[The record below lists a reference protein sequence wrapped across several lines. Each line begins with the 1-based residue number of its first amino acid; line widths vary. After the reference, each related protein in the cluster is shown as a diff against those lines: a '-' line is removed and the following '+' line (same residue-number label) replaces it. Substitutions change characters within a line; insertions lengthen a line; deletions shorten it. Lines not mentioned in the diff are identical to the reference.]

1 VSTHTL
7 TFLGGV
13 ESVTGSR
20 FLLETENYKLLV
32 EAGMF
37 QGLKDLRLK
46 NWEPFPINPAEI
58 NAIII
63 THAHLDHSGYLP
75 RLVRDGFNGKIFLT
89 KDTGKLVEIVL
100 RDSARL
106 QTEDAKYAEKKGYSK
121 HEKPEA
127 LYNLDDANTTIT
139 KFQSVVFHETIEIA
153 PNISAIFHRS
163 GHILG
168 SSVVEVLFD
177 GKRIVFSGDLGRSQ
191 HPLLNPPDPMINGAV
206 DAVVMESTY
215 GDRKHEDT
223 QYLLEQTINK
233 CVQRNGSILIPAF
246 AVDRT
251 EIILMILKRLIKE
264 NKIPNLPVFVD
275 SPMALASLNVY
286 KMAMDQG
293 SKKKK
298 KELLDNYKTD
308 DPFNPG
314 NLRGAET
321 VDESKA
327 LNDPSKSC
335 IIISASGMG
344 TGGRV
349 VHHLENMLPH
359 SEHAVILIGYQA
371 EGTRGR
377 SLVEGVKSVKMHG
390 KQVSVF
396 AEIVQVEGLSV
407 HADADEVCEWLATEK
422 SPPTHTFIVHG
433 EPASS
438 AAMAEKIN
446 SKLGWNTVV
455 PRLNQKFYL

>member
-1 VSTHTL
+1 MSTHTI

-37 QGLKDLRLK
+37 QGLKELKLK
-46 NWEPFPINPAEI
+46 NWEPFPVNPAEI

-75 RLVRDGFNGKIFLT
+75 RLVRDGFNGKIYLT
-89 KDTGKLVEIVL
+89 HDTGKLVEIVL
-100 RDSARL
+100 RDSARI
-106 QTEDAKYAEKKGYSK
+106 QMEDAKYAEKKGYSK

-127 LYNLDDANTTIT
+127 LYDIADATKTIS
-139 KFQSVVFHETIEIA
+139 KFETVDFHKSIDIA

-168 SSVVEVLFD
+168 SSVVEVNLA

-191 HPLLNPPDPMINGAV
+191 HPLLNPPDPMVSGAI

-223 QYLLEQTINK
+223 MHLIEETINK

-275 SPMALASLNVY
+275 SPMALASLNIY
-286 KMAMDQG
+286 KMAMQSG
-293 SKKKK
+293 SRDIKQ
-298 KELLDNYKTD
+298 ELLDAIKTD

-314 NLRGAET
+314 NLKGAET
-321 VDESKA
+321 VEESKA

-344 TGGRV
+344 SGGRV

-377 SLVEGVKSVKMHG
+377 ALVEGAKFVKMHG

-407 HADADEVCEWLATEK
+407 HADADEVCAWLATNK
-422 SPPTHTFIVHG
+422 TAPIHTFVVHG

-446 SKLGWNTVV
+446 AMLGWNTVV

>member
-1 VSTHTL
+1 VSTHTI

-13 ESVTGSR
+13 ESVTGSK
-20 FLLETENYKLLV
+20 FLLETDNYKLLV

-37 QGLKDLRLK
+37 QGLKELRLK
-46 NWEPFPINPAEI
+46 NWEPFPVNPAEI

-75 RLVRDGFNGKIFLT
+75 RLVRDGFKGKIYLT
-89 KDTGKLVEIVL
+89 HDTGKLVEIVL

-106 QTEDAKYAEKKGYSK
+106 QMEDAKYAEKKGYSN

-127 LYNLDDANTTIT
+127 LYNLNDANSAIT
-139 KFQSVVFHETIEIA
+139 KFETVAFQSKIDIA
-153 PNISAIFHRS
+153 QNISAIFHRS

-168 SSVVEVLFD
+168 SSVVELLFD

-191 HPLLNPPDPMINGAV
+191 HPLLNPPDPMVSGAI

-223 QYLLEQTINK
+223 QYLLAETINK

-251 EIILMILKRLIKE
+251 EIILMILKRLVKE
-264 NKIPNLPVFVD
+264 NKIPNLPIFVD
-275 SPMALASLNVY
+275 SPMALASLNIY
-286 KMAMDQG
+286 KMAMQSG
-293 SKKKK
+293 SADIKQ
-298 KELLDNYKTD
+298 ELLDAIKTD

-314 NLRGAET
+314 NLKGAET

-344 TGGRV
+344 SGGRV

-377 SLVEGVKSVKMHG
+377 ALVEGVKSVKMHG

-407 HADADEVCEWLATEK
+407 HADADEVCTWLATNK
-422 SPPTHTFIVHG
+422 TPPTHTFIVHG

-446 SKLGWNTVV
+446 AKLGWNTVV
-455 PRLNQKFYL
+455 PRLGQKFYL

>member
-1 VSTHTL
+1 MSTHTI

-37 QGLKDLRLK
+37 QGLKELKLK
-46 NWEPFPINPAEI
+46 NWEPFPIDPAEI

-75 RLVRDGFNGKIFLT
+75 RLVRDGFNGKIYLT
-89 KDTGKLVEIVL
+89 HDTGKLVEIVL
-100 RDSARL
+100 RDSARI
-106 QTEDAKYAEKKGYSK
+106 QMEDAKYAEKKGYSK

-127 LYNLDDANTTIT
+127 LYDIADATKTIS
-139 KFQSVVFHETIEIA
+139 KFETVDFHKSIDIA

-168 SSVVEVLFD
+168 SSVVEVNLA

-191 HPLLNPPDPMINGAV
+191 HPLLNPPDPMVSGAI

-223 QYLLEQTINK
+223 MHLIEETINK

-275 SPMALASLNVY
+275 SPMALASLNIY
-286 KMAMDQG
+286 KMAMQSG
-293 SKKKK
+293 SRDIKQ
-298 KELLDNYKTD
+298 ELLDAIKTD

-314 NLRGAET
+314 NLKGAET
-321 VDESKA
+321 VEESKA

-344 TGGRV
+344 SGGRV

-377 SLVEGVKSVKMHG
+377 ALVEGAKSVKMHG

-407 HADADEVCEWLATEK
+407 HADADEVCAWLATNK
-422 SPPTHTFIVHG
+422 TAPIHTFVVHG

-446 SKLGWNTVV
+446 AMLGWNTVV

>member
-1 VSTHTL
+1 MSTHTI

-20 FLLETENYKLLV
+20 FLLESENYKLLV

-37 QGLKDLRLK
+37 QGLKELKLK
-46 NWEPFPINPAEI
+46 NWEAFPINPAEI

-75 RLVRDGFNGKIFLT
+75 RLVRDGFNGKIYLT
-89 KDTGKLVEIVL
+89 HDTGKLVEIVL

-106 QTEDAKYAEKKGYSK
+106 QVEDAKYAEKKGYSK

-127 LYNLDDANTTIT
+127 LYNLNDANTTIT
-139 KFQSVVFHETIEIA
+139 KFETVAFKEKIEIA

-191 HPLLNPPDPMINGAV
+191 HPLLNPPDPMMTGAI

-223 QYLLEQTINK
+223 QYLLAETINK

-251 EIILMILKRLIKE
+251 EIILMILKRLVKE

-275 SPMALASLNVY
+275 SPMALASLNIY
-286 KMAMDQG
+286 KLAMQSG
-293 SKKKK
+293 STDIKQ
-298 KELLDNYKTD
+298 ELLDAINFD

-314 NLRGAET
+314 NLKGAET

-327 LNDPSKSC
+327 LNDPTQSC

-344 TGGRV
+344 SGGRV

-359 SEHAVILIGYQA
+359 SEHAVILTGYQA

-377 SLVEGVKSVKMHG
+377 ALVEGAKSVKMHG

-407 HADADEVCEWLATEK
+407 HADADEVCNWLGTNK
-422 SPPTHTFIVHG
+422 TPPTHTFIVHG

-455 PRLNQKFYL
+455 PRLAQKFYL

>member
-1 VSTHTL
+1 VSTHTI

-20 FLLETENYKLLV
+20 FLLETEGYKLLV

-37 QGLKDLRLK
+37 QGLKELRLK

-58 NAIII
+58 NAIVI
-63 THAHLDHSGYLP
+63 THAHLDHSGFLP
-75 RLVRDGFNGKIFLT
+75 KLVRDGFNGKIYLT
-89 KDTGKLVEIVL
+89 EDTGKLVEIVL
-100 RDSARL
+100 RDSARI
-106 QTEDAKYAEKKGYSK
+106 QMEDAKYAEKKGYSK

-127 LYNLDDANTTIT
+127 LYNLDDANKTIT
-139 KFQSVVFHETIEIA
+139 KFAPVEFHKPIA
-153 PNISAIFHRS
+153 ITSDVTATFHRS

-168 SSVVEVLFD
+168 SSVVEINFF
-177 GKRIVFSGDLGRSQ
+177 GKRIVFSGDLGRNN
-191 HPLLNPPDPMINGAV
+191 HPLLNPPDAFMSGAI

-215 GDRKHEDT
+215 GDRAHEDT
-223 QYLLEQTINK
+223 THLLAEVITR

-251 EIILMILKRLIKE
+251 EVILMMLKKLVEDK
-264 NKIPNLPVFVD
+264 KIPNLPIFVD
-275 SPMALASLNVY
+275 SPMALASLNIY
-286 KMAMDQG
+286 KMAMQNG
-293 SKKKK
+293 STDIKQ
-298 KELLDNYKTD
+298 ELLNAIATN

-314 NLRGAET
+314 NLQGAET
-321 VDESKA
+321 VEQSKA
-327 LNDPSKSC
+327 LNDPSQSC

-344 TGGRV
+344 SGGRV

-359 SEHAVILIGYQA
+359 SEHAIVFIGYQA

-377 SLVEGVKSVKMHG
+377 LLVEGSKSVKMHG

-396 AEIVQVEGLSV
+396 AEVVQIQGLSV
-407 HADADEVCEWLATEK
+407 HADADEVCAWLGTTK
-422 SPPTHTFIVHG
+422 SVPTHTFIVHG

>member
-1 VSTHTL
+1 MSTHTI

-37 QGLKDLRLK
+37 QGLKELKLK
-46 NWEPFPINPAEI
+46 NWEPFPIDPAEI

-75 RLVRDGFNGKIFLT
+75 RLVRDGFNGKIYLT
-89 KDTGKLVEIVL
+89 HDTGKLVEIVL
-100 RDSARL
+100 RDSARI
-106 QTEDAKYAEKKGYSK
+106 QMEDAKYAEKKGYSK

-127 LYNLDDANTTIT
+127 LYDIADATKTIS
-139 KFQSVVFHETIEIA
+139 KFETVDFHKSIDIA

-168 SSVVEVLFD
+168 SSVVEVNLA

-191 HPLLNPPDPMINGAV
+191 HPLLNPPDPMVSGAI

-223 QYLLEQTINK
+223 MHLIEETINK

-275 SPMALASLNVY
+275 SPMALASLNIY
-286 KMAMDQG
+286 KMAMQSG
-293 SKKKK
+293 SRDIKQ
-298 KELLDNYKTD
+298 ELLDAIKTD

-314 NLRGAET
+314 NLKGAET
-321 VDESKA
+321 VEESKA

-344 TGGRV
+344 SGGRV

-377 SLVEGVKSVKMHG
+377 ALVEGAKSVKMHG

-407 HADADEVCEWLATEK
+407 HADADEVCAWLSTNKTA
-422 SPPTHTFIVHG
+422 PIHTFVVHG

>member
-1 VSTHTL
+1 MSTHTI

-20 FLLETENYKLLV
+20 FLLETEGYKLLV

-37 QGLKDLRLK
+37 QGLKELRLK

-58 NAIII
+58 NAIVI
-63 THAHLDHSGYLP
+63 THAHLDHSGFLP
-75 RLVRDGFNGKIFLT
+75 KLVRDGFNGKIYLT
-89 KDTGKLVEIVL
+89 EDTGKLVEIVL
-100 RDSARL
+100 RDSARI
-106 QTEDAKYAEKKGYSK
+106 QMEDAKYAEKKGYSK

-127 LYNLDDANTTIT
+127 LYNLDDANKTIT
-139 KFQSVVFHETIEIA
+139 KFAPVEFHKPIA
-153 PNISAIFHRS
+153 ITSDVTATFYRS

-168 SSVVEVLFD
+168 SSVVEINFF
-177 GKRIVFSGDLGRSQ
+177 GKRIVFSGDLGRNN
-191 HPLLNPPDPMINGAV
+191 HPLLNPPDAFMSGAL

-215 GDRKHEDT
+215 GDRAHEDT
-223 QYLLEQTINK
+223 THLLAEVITR

-251 EIILMILKRLIKE
+251 EVILMMLKKLVEDK
-264 NKIPNLPVFVD
+264 KIPNLPIFVD
-275 SPMALASLNVY
+275 SPMALASLNIY
-286 KMAMDQG
+286 KMAMQNG
-293 SKKKK
+293 SKDIKQ
-298 KELLDNYKTD
+298 ELLDAIAIN

-314 NLRGAET
+314 NLQGAET
-321 VDESKA
+321 VEQSKA
-327 LNDPSKSC
+327 LNDPSQSC

-344 TGGRV
+344 SGGRV

-359 SEHAVILIGYQA
+359 SEHAIVFIGYQA

-377 SLVEGVKSVKMHG
+377 LLVEGSKSVKMHG

-396 AEIVQVEGLSV
+396 AEVVQIQGLSV
-407 HADADEVCEWLATEK
+407 HADADEVCAWLGTTK
-422 SPPTHTFIVHG
+422 SVPTHTFIVHG

>member
-1 VSTHTL
+1 VATHTI

-13 ESVTGSR
+13 ESVTGSK
-20 FLLETENYKLLV
+20 FLLETDNYKLLV

-37 QGLKDLRLK
+37 QGLKELRLK
-46 NWEPFPINPAEI
+46 NWEPFPVNPAEI

-75 RLVRDGFNGKIFLT
+75 RLVRDGFNGKIYLT
-89 KDTGKLVEIVL
+89 HDTGKLVEIVL

-106 QTEDAKYAEKKGYSK
+106 QVEDAKYAEKKGYSK

-127 LYNLDDANTTIT
+127 LYNLNDANTAIT
-139 KFQSVVFHETIEIA
+139 KFETVAFQSKIDIA

-168 SSVVEVLFD
+168 SSVVELLFD

-191 HPLLNPPDPMINGAV
+191 HPLLNPPDPMVSGAI

-223 QYLLEQTINK
+223 MHLIEETINK

-246 AVDRT
+246 AMDRT

-275 SPMALASLNVY
+275 SPMALASLNIY
-286 KMAMDQG
+286 KMAMQSG
-293 SKKKK
+293 STDIKQ
-298 KELLDNYKTD
+298 ELLDAIKTD

-314 NLRGAET
+314 NLKGAET

-344 TGGRV
+344 SGGRV

-377 SLVEGVKSVKMHG
+377 ALVEGAKSVKMHG

-407 HADADEVCEWLATEK
+407 HADAEEVCAWLGTNK
-422 SPPTHTFIVHG
+422 TPPTHSFIVHG

-446 SKLGWNTVV
+446 TKLGWNTVV
-455 PRLNQKFYL
+455 PRLGQKFYL

>member
-1 VSTHTL
+1 MSTHTI

-20 FLLETENYKLLV
+20 FLLETEGYKLLV

-37 QGLKDLRLK
+37 QGLKELRLK

-58 NAIII
+58 NAIVI
-63 THAHLDHSGYLP
+63 THAHLDHSGFLP
-75 RLVRDGFNGKIFLT
+75 KLVRDGFNGKIYLT
-89 KDTGKLVEIVL
+89 EDTGKLVEIVL
-100 RDSARL
+100 RDSARI
-106 QTEDAKYAEKKGYSK
+106 QMEDAKYAEKKGYSK

-127 LYNLDDANTTIT
+127 LYNLDDANKTIT
-139 KFQSVVFHETIEIA
+139 KFAPVEFHKPIA
-153 PNISAIFHRS
+153 ITSDVTATFHRS

-168 SSVVEVLFD
+168 SSVVEINFF
-177 GKRIVFSGDLGRSQ
+177 GKRIVFSGDLGRNN
-191 HPLLNPPDPMINGAV
+191 HPLLNPPDAFISGAL

-215 GDRKHEDT
+215 GDRAHEDT
-223 QYLLEQTINK
+223 THLLAEVITR

-251 EIILMILKRLIKE
+251 EVILMMLKKLVEDK
-264 NKIPNLPVFVD
+264 KIPNLPIFVD
-275 SPMALASLNVY
+275 SPMALASLNIY
-286 KMAMDQG
+286 KMAMQNG
-293 SKKKK
+293 STDIKQ
-298 KELLDNYKTD
+298 ELLDAIATN

-314 NLRGAET
+314 NLQGAET
-321 VDESKA
+321 VEQSKA
-327 LNDPSKSC
+327 LNDPSQSC

-344 TGGRV
+344 SGGRV

-359 SEHAVILIGYQA
+359 SEHAIVFIGYQA

-377 SLVEGVKSVKMHG
+377 LLVEGSKSVKMHG

-396 AEIVQVEGLSV
+396 AEVVQIQGLSV
-407 HADADEVCEWLATEK
+407 HADADEVCAWLGTTK
-422 SPPTHTFIVHG
+422 SVPTHTFIVHG

>member
-1 VSTHTL
+1 
-7 TFLGGV
+7 
-13 ESVTGSR
+13 
-20 FLLETENYKLLV
+20 
-32 EAGMF
+32 M
-37 QGLKDLRLK
+37 
-46 NWEPFPINPAEI
+46 
-58 NAIII
+58 
-63 THAHLDHSGYLP
+63 
-75 RLVRDGFNGKIFLT
+75 
-89 KDTGKLVEIVL
+89 
-100 RDSARL
+100 
-106 QTEDAKYAEKKGYSK
+106 EDAKYAERKGYSK

-127 LYNLDDANTTIT
+127 LYDLQDAAKAIS
-139 KFQSVVFHETIEIA
+139 KLKGVDFHKPVEIA

-168 SSVVEVLFD
+168 SSFVEVNLD

-191 HPLLNPPDPMINGAV
+191 HPLLNPPDKFMSGAI

-215 GDRKHEDT
+215 GDRTHEDT
-223 QYLLEQTINK
+223 THQLAEVINR
-233 CVQRNGSILIPAF
+233 CVQRNGSVLIPAF

-251 EIILMILKRLIKE
+251 EVILMMLKKLVSEKQ
-264 NKIPNLPVFVD
+264 IPNLPVFVD

-286 KMAMDQG
+286 KMAMDKG
-293 SKKKK
+293 SLDIKQ
-298 KELLDNYKTD
+298 ELLDSIKFD

-314 NLRGAET
+314 NLQGAET
-321 VDESKA
+321 VEQSKA

-344 TGGRV
+344 SGGRV

-359 SEHAVILIGYQA
+359 SEHAVVLIGYQA

-377 SLVEGVKSVKMHG
+377 SLIEGAKSVKIHG

-396 AEIVQVEGLSV
+396 AEVIQIQGLSV
-407 HADADEVCEWLATEK
+407 HADANEVCTWLGTTKEL
-422 SPPTHTFIVHG
+422 PVHTFIVHG
-433 EPASS
+433 EKSSS
-438 AAMAEKIN
+438 AAMAESIN

>member
-1 VSTHTL
+1 MSTHTI

-37 QGLKDLRLK
+37 QGLKELKLK
-46 NWEPFPINPAEI
+46 NWEPFPIDPAEI

-75 RLVRDGFNGKIFLT
+75 RLVRDGFNGKIYLT
-89 KDTGKLVEIVL
+89 HDTGKLVEIVL
-100 RDSARL
+100 RDSARI
-106 QTEDAKYAEKKGYSK
+106 QMEDAKYAEKKGYSK

-127 LYNLDDANTTIT
+127 LYDIADATKTIS
-139 KFQSVVFHETIEIA
+139 KFETVDFHKSIDIA

-168 SSVVEVLFD
+168 SSVVEVNLA

-191 HPLLNPPDPMINGAV
+191 HPLLNPPDPMVSGAI

-223 QYLLEQTINK
+223 MHLIEETINK

-275 SPMALASLNVY
+275 SPMALSSLNIY
-286 KMAMDQG
+286 KMAMQSG
-293 SKKKK
+293 SRDIKQ
-298 KELLDNYKTD
+298 ELLDAIKTD

-314 NLRGAET
+314 NLKGAET
-321 VDESKA
+321 VEESKA

-344 TGGRV
+344 SGGRV

-377 SLVEGVKSVKMHG
+377 ALVEGAKSVKMHG

-407 HADADEVCEWLATEK
+407 HADADEVCAWLATNK
-422 SPPTHTFIVHG
+422 TAPIHTFVVHG

-446 SKLGWNTVV
+446 AMLGWNTVV

>member
-1 VSTHTL
+1 MSTHTI

-20 FLLETENYKLLV
+20 FLLETDNFKLLV

-37 QGLKDLRLK
+37 QGLKELRLK
-46 NWEPFPINPAEI
+46 NWEPFPINPSEI

-75 RLVRDGFNGKIFLT
+75 RLVRDGFNGKIYLT
-89 KDTGKLVEIVL
+89 QDTAKLVEIVL
-100 RDSARL
+100 RDSARI
-106 QTEDAKYAEKKGYSK
+106 QMEDAKYAEKKGYSK

-127 LYNLDDANTTIT
+127 LYNLEDANKTIT
-139 KFQSVVFHETIEIA
+139 KFAPIKFHEQVEIA
-153 PNISAIFHRS
+153 PSISATFHRS

-168 SSVVEVLFD
+168 SSVVEVLLD

-191 HPLLNPPDPMINGAV
+191 HPLLNPPDPMVSGAV
-206 DAVVMESTY
+206 DAVIMESTY

-223 QYLLEQTINK
+223 QFLLEQTINK

-251 EIILMILKRLIKE
+251 EVILMILKRLVKE
-264 NKIPNLPVFVD
+264 NKIPNLPIFVD
-275 SPMALASLNVY
+275 SPMALASLNIY
-286 KMAMDQG
+286 KMAMQNG
-293 SKKKK
+293 STDIKQ
-298 KELLDNYKTD
+298 ELLDSVKFD

-314 NLRGAET
+314 NLKGAET
-321 VDESKA
+321 VEESKA

-344 TGGRV
+344 SGGRV

-377 SLVEGVKSVKMHG
+377 ALVEGAKSVKMHG

-396 AEIVQVEGLSV
+396 AEIVQIQGLSV
-407 HADADEVCEWLATEK
+407 HADADEVCEWLGTNKTA
-422 SPPTHTFIVHG
+422 PTHTFIVHG

-446 SKLGWNTVV
+446 SQIGWNTVV
-455 PRLNQKFYL
+455 PKLNQKFYL

>member
-1 VSTHTL
+1 VSTHTI

-20 FLLETENYKLLV
+20 FLLETDNFKLLV

-37 QGLKDLRLK
+37 QGLKELRLK
-46 NWEPFPINPAEI
+46 NWEPFPINPSEI

-75 RLVRDGFNGKIFLT
+75 RLVRDGFNGKIYLT
-89 KDTGKLVEIVL
+89 QDTAKLVEIVL
-100 RDSARL
+100 RDSARI
-106 QTEDAKYAEKKGYSK
+106 QMEDAKYAEKKGYSK

-127 LYNLDDANTTIT
+127 LYNLEDANNTIT
-139 KFQSVVFHETIEIA
+139 KFAPIKFHEQVEIA
-153 PNISAIFHRS
+153 PSISATFHRS

-168 SSVVEVLFD
+168 SSVVEVLLD

-191 HPLLNPPDPMINGAV
+191 HPLLNPPDPMVSGAV
-206 DAVVMESTY
+206 DAVIMESTY

-223 QYLLEQTINK
+223 QFLLEQTINK

-251 EIILMILKRLIKE
+251 EVILMILKRLVKE
-264 NKIPNLPVFVD
+264 NKIPNLPIFVD
-275 SPMALASLNVY
+275 SPMALASLNIY
-286 KMAMDQG
+286 KMAMQNG
-293 SKKKK
+293 STDIKQ
-298 KELLDNYKTD
+298 ELLDSVKFD

-314 NLRGAET
+314 NLKGAET
-321 VDESKA
+321 VEESKA
-327 LNDPSKSC
+327 LNNPSKSC

-344 TGGRV
+344 SGGRV

-377 SLVEGVKSVKMHG
+377 ALVEGAKSVKMHG

-396 AEIVQVEGLSV
+396 AEIVQIQGLSV
-407 HADADEVCEWLATEK
+407 HADADEVCEWLGTNKTA
-422 SPPTHTFIVHG
+422 PTHTFIVHG

-446 SKLGWNTVV
+446 SQIGWNTVV
-455 PRLNQKFYL
+455 PKLNQKFYL

>member
-1 VSTHTL
+1 VATHTI

-13 ESVTGSR
+13 ESVTGSK
-20 FLLETENYKLLV
+20 FLLETDNYKLLV

-37 QGLKDLRLK
+37 QGLKELRLK
-46 NWEPFPINPAEI
+46 NWEPFPVNPAEI

-75 RLVRDGFNGKIFLT
+75 RLVRDGFKGKIYLT
-89 KDTGKLVEIVL
+89 HDTGKLVEIVL

-106 QTEDAKYAEKKGYSK
+106 QVEDAKYAEKKGYSK

-127 LYNLDDANTTIT
+127 LYNLDDANTAIT
-139 KFQSVVFHETIEIA
+139 KFETVAFQTKIDIS

-168 SSVVEVLFD
+168 SSVVELLFD

-191 HPLLNPPDPMINGAV
+191 HPLLNPPDPMVSGAI

-223 QYLLEQTINK
+223 MHLIEETINK

-275 SPMALASLNVY
+275 SPMALASLNIY
-286 KMAMDQG
+286 KMAMQSG
-293 SKKKK
+293 SADIKQ
-298 KELLDNYKTD
+298 ELLDVIKTD

-314 NLRGAET
+314 NLKGAET

-344 TGGRV
+344 SGGRV

-377 SLVEGVKSVKMHG
+377 ALVEGAKSVKMHG

-407 HADADEVCEWLATEK
+407 HADADEVCTWLGTNK
-422 SPPTHTFIVHG
+422 TPPTHTFIVHG

-446 SKLGWNTVV
+446 AKLGWNTVV
-455 PRLNQKFYL
+455 PRLGQKFYL

>member
-1 VSTHTL
+1 MSTHTI

-20 FLLETENYKLLV
+20 FLLETEGYKLLV

-37 QGLKDLRLK
+37 QGLKELRLK

-58 NAIII
+58 NAIVI
-63 THAHLDHSGYLP
+63 THAHLDHSGFLP
-75 RLVRDGFNGKIFLT
+75 KLVRDGFNGKIYLT
-89 KDTGKLVEIVL
+89 EDTGKLVEIVL
-100 RDSARL
+100 RDSARI
-106 QTEDAKYAEKKGYSK
+106 QMEDAKYAEKKGYSK

-127 LYNLDDANTTIT
+127 LYNLDDANKTIT
-139 KFQSVVFHETIEIA
+139 KFAPVEFHKPIA
-153 PNISAIFHRS
+153 ITSDVTATFNRS

-168 SSVVEVLFD
+168 SSVVEINFF
-177 GKRIVFSGDLGRSQ
+177 GKRIVFSGDLGRNN
-191 HPLLNPPDPMINGAV
+191 HPLLNPPDAFMSGAL

-215 GDRKHEDT
+215 GDRAHEDT
-223 QYLLEQTINK
+223 THLLAEVITR

-251 EIILMILKRLIKE
+251 EVILMMLKKLVEDK
-264 NKIPNLPVFVD
+264 KIPNLPIFVD
-275 SPMALASLNVY
+275 SPMALASLNIY
-286 KMAMDQG
+286 KMAMQNG
-293 SKKKK
+293 STDIK
-298 KELLDNYKTD
+298 KELLDAIATN

-314 NLRGAET
+314 NLQGAET
-321 VDESKA
+321 VEQSKA
-327 LNDPSKSC
+327 LNDPSQSC

-344 TGGRV
+344 SGGRV

-359 SEHAVILIGYQA
+359 SEHAIVFIGYQA

-377 SLVEGVKSVKMHG
+377 LLVEGSKSVKMHG

-396 AEIVQVEGLSV
+396 AEVVQIQGLSV
-407 HADADEVCEWLATEK
+407 HADADEVCAWLGTTK
-422 SPPTHTFIVHG
+422 SVPTHTFIVHG

>member
-1 VSTHTL
+1 MSTHTI

-20 FLLETENYKLLV
+20 FLLETEGYKLLV

-37 QGLKDLRLK
+37 QGLKELRLK

-58 NAIII
+58 NAIVI
-63 THAHLDHSGYLP
+63 THAHLDHSGFLP
-75 RLVRDGFNGKIFLT
+75 KLVRDGFNGKIYLT
-89 KDTGKLVEIVL
+89 EDTGKLVEIVL
-100 RDSARL
+100 RDSARI
-106 QTEDAKYAEKKGYSK
+106 QMEDAKYAEKKGYSK

-127 LYNLDDANTTIT
+127 LYNLDDANKTIT
-139 KFQSVVFHETIEIA
+139 KFAPVEFHKPIA
-153 PNISAIFHRS
+153 ITSDVTATFHRS

-168 SSVVEVLFD
+168 SSVVEINFF
-177 GKRIVFSGDLGRSQ
+177 GKRIVFSGDLGRNN
-191 HPLLNPPDPMINGAV
+191 HPLLNPPDAFMSGAI

-215 GDRKHEDT
+215 GDRAHEDT
-223 QYLLEQTINK
+223 THLLAEVITR

-251 EIILMILKRLIKE
+251 EVILMMLKKLVEDK
-264 NKIPNLPVFVD
+264 KIPNLPIFVD
-275 SPMALASLNVY
+275 SPMALASLNIY
-286 KMAMDQG
+286 KMAMQNG
-293 SKKKK
+293 STDIKQ
-298 KELLDNYKTD
+298 ELLNAIATN

-314 NLRGAET
+314 NLQGAET
-321 VDESKA
+321 VEQSKA
-327 LNDPSKSC
+327 LNDPSQSC

-344 TGGRV
+344 SGGRV

-359 SEHAVILIGYQA
+359 SEHAIVFIGYQA

-377 SLVEGVKSVKMHG
+377 LLVEGSKSVKMHG

-396 AEIVQVEGLSV
+396 AEVVQIQGLSV
-407 HADADEVCEWLATEK
+407 HADADEVCAWLGTTK
-422 SPPTHTFIVHG
+422 SVPTHTFIVHG

>member
-1 VSTHTL
+1 LASHSI

-20 FLLETENYKLLV
+20 FLLETDSYKLLV

-37 QGLKDLRLK
+37 QGLKELRLK
-46 NWEPFPINPAEI
+46 NWEPFPIDPSTI

-63 THAHLDHSGYLP
+63 THAHLDHAGYLP
-75 RLVRDGFNGKIFLT
+75 KLVRDGFGGSIYLT
-89 KDTGKLVEIVL
+89 HDTGKLVEIVL
-100 RDSARL
+100 RDSARI
-106 QTEDAKYAEKKGYSK
+106 QMEDAKYAERKGYSK

-127 LYNLDDANTTIT
+127 LYDLQDAAKAIS
-139 KFQSVVFHETIEIA
+139 KLKGVDFHKPVEIA

-168 SSVVEVLFD
+168 SSFVEVNLD

-191 HPLLNPPDPMINGAV
+191 HPLLNPPDKFMSGAI

-215 GDRKHEDT
+215 GDRTHEDT
-223 QYLLEQTINK
+223 THQLADVINR
-233 CVQRNGSILIPAF
+233 CVQRNGSVLIPAF

-251 EIILMILKRLIKE
+251 EVILMMLKKLVSEKQ
-264 NKIPNLPVFVD
+264 IPNLPVFVD

-286 KMAMDQG
+286 KMAMDKG
-293 SKKKK
+293 SLDIKQK
-298 KELLDNYKTD
+298 LLDSIKFD

-314 NLRGAET
+314 NLQGAET
-321 VDESKA
+321 VEQSKA

-344 TGGRV
+344 SGGRV

-359 SEHAVILIGYQA
+359 SEHAVVLIGYQA

-377 SLVEGVKSVKMHG
+377 SLIEGAKSVKMHG

-396 AEIVQVEGLSV
+396 AEVIQIQGLSV
-407 HADADEVCEWLATEK
+407 HADANEVCTWLGTTK
-422 SPPTHTFIVHG
+422 DLPVHTFIVHG
-433 EPASS
+433 EKSSS
-438 AAMAEKIN
+438 AAMAESIN

>member
-1 VSTHTL
+1 MSTHTI

-20 FLLETENYKLLV
+20 FLLETEGYKLLV

-37 QGLKDLRLK
+37 QGLKELRLK

-58 NAIII
+58 NAIVI
-63 THAHLDHSGYLP
+63 THAHLDHSGFLP
-75 RLVRDGFNGKIFLT
+75 KLVRDGFNGKIYLT
-89 KDTGKLVEIVL
+89 EDTGKLVEIVL
-100 RDSARL
+100 RDSARI
-106 QTEDAKYAEKKGYSK
+106 QMEDAKYAEKKGYSK

-127 LYNLDDANTTIT
+127 LYNLDDANKTIT
-139 KFQSVVFHETIEIA
+139 KFAPVEFHKPIA
-153 PNISAIFHRS
+153 ITSDVTATFHRS

-168 SSVVEVLFD
+168 SSVVEINFF
-177 GKRIVFSGDLGRSQ
+177 GKRIVFSGDLGRNN
-191 HPLLNPPDPMINGAV
+191 HPLLNPPDAFMSGAL

-215 GDRKHEDT
+215 GDRAHEDT
-223 QYLLEQTINK
+223 THQLAEAITR

-251 EIILMILKRLIKE
+251 EVILMMLKKLVEDK
-264 NKIPNLPVFVD
+264 KIPNLPIFVD
-275 SPMALASLNVY
+275 SPMALASLNIY
-286 KMAMDQG
+286 KMAMQNSSTDIKQ
-293 SKKKK
+293 
-298 KELLDNYKTD
+298 ELLDAIATN

-314 NLRGAET
+314 NLQGAET
-321 VDESKA
+321 VEQSKA
-327 LNDPSKSC
+327 LNDPSQSC

-344 TGGRV
+344 SGGRV

-359 SEHAVILIGYQA
+359 SEHAIVFIGYQA

-377 SLVEGVKSVKMHG
+377 LLVEGSKSVKMHG

-396 AEIVQVEGLSV
+396 AEVVQIQGLSV
-407 HADADEVCEWLATEK
+407 HADADEVCAWLGTTK
-422 SPPTHTFIVHG
+422 SVPTHTFIVHG

-455 PRLNQKFYL
+455 PRFGQKFYL

>member
-1 VSTHTL
+1 VSTHTI

-20 FLLETENYKLLV
+20 FLLETEGYKLLV

-37 QGLKDLRLK
+37 QGLKELRLK
-46 NWEPFPINPAEI
+46 NWEPFPVNPAEI
-58 NAIII
+58 NAIVI
-63 THAHLDHSGYLP
+63 THAHLDHSGFLP
-75 RLVRDGFNGKIFLT
+75 KLVRDGFNGKIYLT
-89 KDTGKLVEIVL
+89 EDTGKLVEIVL
-100 RDSARL
+100 RDSARI
-106 QTEDAKYAEKKGYSK
+106 QMEDAKYAEKKGYSK

-127 LYNLDDANTTIT
+127 LYNLDDANKTIT
-139 KFQSVVFHETIEIA
+139 KFAPVEFHKPIA
-153 PNISAIFHRS
+153 ITSDVTATFHRS

-168 SSVVEVLFD
+168 SSVVEINFF
-177 GKRIVFSGDLGRSQ
+177 GKRIVFSGDLGRNN
-191 HPLLNPPDPMINGAV
+191 HPLLNPPDAFMSGAL

-215 GDRKHEDT
+215 GDRAHEDT
-223 QYLLEQTINK
+223 THLLAEVITR

-251 EIILMILKRLIKE
+251 EVILMMLKKLVEDK
-264 NKIPNLPVFVD
+264 KIPNLPIFVD
-275 SPMALASLNVY
+275 SPMALASLNIY
-286 KMAMDQG
+286 KMAMQNG
-293 SKKKK
+293 STDIKQ
-298 KELLDNYKTD
+298 ELLDAIAKN

-314 NLRGAET
+314 NLQGAET
-321 VDESKA
+321 VEQSKA
-327 LNDPSKSC
+327 LNDPSQSC

-344 TGGRV
+344 SGGRV

-359 SEHAVILIGYQA
+359 SEHAIVFIGYQA

-377 SLVEGVKSVKMHG
+377 LLVEGSKSVKMHG

-396 AEIVQVEGLSV
+396 AEVVQIQGLSV
-407 HADADEVCEWLATEK
+407 HADADEVCAWLGTTK
-422 SPPTHTFIVHG
+422 SVPTHTFIVHG

>member
-1 VSTHTL
+1 MSTHTI

-20 FLLETENYKLLV
+20 FLLETDNFKLLV

-37 QGLKDLRLK
+37 QGLKELRLK

-75 RLVRDGFNGKIFLT
+75 RLVRDGFNGKIYLT
-89 KDTGKLVEIVL
+89 QDTAKLVEIVL
-100 RDSARL
+100 RDSARI
-106 QTEDAKYAEKKGYSK
+106 QMEDAKYAEKKGYSK

-127 LYNLDDANTTIT
+127 LYNLEDANKTIT
-139 KFQSVVFHETIEIA
+139 KFAPIKFHEQVEIA
-153 PNISAIFHRS
+153 PSISANFHRS

-168 SSVVEVLFD
+168 SSVVEVLLD

-191 HPLLNPPDPMINGAV
+191 HPLLNPPDPMVSGAV
-206 DAVVMESTY
+206 DAVIMESTY

-223 QYLLEQTINK
+223 QFLLEQTINK

-251 EIILMILKRLIKE
+251 EVILMILKRLVKE
-264 NKIPNLPVFVD
+264 NKIPNLPIFVD
-275 SPMALASLNVY
+275 SPMALASLNIY
-286 KMAMDQG
+286 KMAMQNG
-293 SKKKK
+293 STDIKQ
-298 KELLDNYKTD
+298 ELLDSVKFD

-314 NLRGAET
+314 NLKGAET
-321 VDESKA
+321 VEESKA

-344 TGGRV
+344 SGGRV

-371 EGTRGR
+371 EGTRGHA
-377 SLVEGVKSVKMHG
+377 LVEGAKSVKMHG

-396 AEIVQVEGLSV
+396 AEIVQIQGLSV
-407 HADADEVCEWLATEK
+407 HADADEVCEWLGTNKTA
-422 SPPTHTFIVHG
+422 PTHTFIVHG

-446 SKLGWNTVV
+446 SQLGWNTVV
-455 PRLNQKFYL
+455 PKLNQKFYL

>member
-1 VSTHTL
+1 MSTHTI

-20 FLLETENYKLLV
+20 FLLETDNFKLLV

-37 QGLKDLRLK
+37 QGLKELRLK

-75 RLVRDGFNGKIFLT
+75 RLVRDGFNGKIYLT
-89 KDTGKLVEIVL
+89 QDTAKLVEIVL
-100 RDSARL
+100 RDSARI
-106 QTEDAKYAEKKGYSK
+106 QMEDAKYAEKKGYSK

-127 LYNLDDANTTIT
+127 LYNLEDGNKTIT
-139 KFQSVVFHETIEIA
+139 KFAPIKFHEQVEIA
-153 PNISAIFHRS
+153 PSISATFHRS

-168 SSVVEVLFD
+168 SSVVEVLLD

-191 HPLLNPPDPMINGAV
+191 HPLLNPPDPMVSGAV
-206 DAVVMESTY
+206 DAVIMESTY

-223 QYLLEQTINK
+223 QFLLEQTINK

-251 EIILMILKRLIKE
+251 EVILMILKRLVKE
-264 NKIPNLPVFVD
+264 NKIPNLPIFVD
-275 SPMALASLNVY
+275 SPMALASLNIY
-286 KMAMDQG
+286 KMAMQNG
-293 SKKKK
+293 STDIKQ
-298 KELLDNYKTD
+298 ELLDSVKFD

-314 NLRGAET
+314 NLKGAET
-321 VDESKA
+321 VEESKA

-344 TGGRV
+344 SGGRV

-377 SLVEGVKSVKMHG
+377 ALVEGAKSVKMHG

-396 AEIVQVEGLSV
+396 AEIVQIQGLSV
-407 HADADEVCEWLATEK
+407 HADADEVCEWLGTNKTA
-422 SPPTHTFIVHG
+422 PTHTFIVHG

-446 SKLGWNTVV
+446 SQIGWNTVV
-455 PRLNQKFYL
+455 PKLNQKFYL